1 MADETRRDDAPAPTR
16 RDDVAASAGTR
27 LDAGAGGTRVDD
39 GAAAPT
45 RRDDAAAPSAR
56 RSLFNLPDALES
68 RYRIVEPIPT
78 AGAEA
83 ELLIVE
89 SRADRQ
95 RSIAKLYRPGIVP
108 KTEVLDRIGRMA
120 PAYVV
125 RLLEHGTSN
134 GLSYELLEY
143 CRFGSLRRF
152 LRGRPIPVDWVQ
164 RILIEVFEAV
174 AHLHGI
180 GIIHRDLKPENV
192 LIRTTDPL
200 DLVLTDFGIASVS
213 DASQHF
219 TTASRTVKY
228 GAPEAASGVIS
239 HRADYWSLGMMIL
252 EALTGRH
259 PFEGLSEPVINQR
272 LATRPMDVSAVTDE
286 RWGMLCKGLLHR
298 NPEERWDAQ
307 LVGRWLQG
315 DRTLAAAFDDAS
327 ARPPSALTPYE
338 LENESCTS
346 ADELGVALARHWQ
359 IGVKD
364 LARGFITGWL
374 RDELK
379 DMNLS
384 RFVLD
389 LADDSQLTPDGRL
402 LRLIIKAAPGLP
414 PIWRGEPLADDNL
427 LAMAARASSGDAQ
440 AAQWL
445 DELAAQQ
452 VLAVY
457 ASAGATRL
465 GEIERNW
472 KAKGAEVQAQLERLL
487 AAENELA
494 AAAAKAARESD
505 HPADMDELMFGGVE
519 LRRSLPRSLHAD
531 IVQCLLG
538 KNYESLLRSQLLGRA
553 VELAADC
560 AWFAHFGAIES
571 LNNAQLLALKASLPR
586 AENWVKR
593 VREQRERLRRHELDR
608 IAALRSEFDHLLAQM
623 RALDGADVGDAEGEN
638 RLALAAHVDAFR
650 ELDTR
655 LADFTLVTEEGQIFR
670 NMMSRTRPIINNIEQ
685 QLGSMRSWLVNVS
698 ITGGGSS
705 LLVVIVVLAAALPPW
720 MFALALFTTAAAFG
734 WSGWRRRSARSELSR
749 LMYRLS
755 RLNGSAPGKAAEGA
769 VNRAL

>member
-1 MADETRRDDAPAPTR
+1 MADETRRDGAPAPTR
-16 RDDVAASAGTR
+16 RDGVAAPAGTR
-27 LDAGAGGTRVDD
+27 LDAGAGATHLD
-39 GAAAPT
+39 GASAAST
-45 RRDDAAAPSAR
+45 RRDDTLAPPAR

-95 RSIAKLYRPGIVP
+95 RAVAKLYRPGIVP

-125 RLLEHGTSN
+125 RLLEHGASN

-152 LRGRPIPVDWVQ
+152 LRGRPLPLDWVR
-164 RILIEVFEAV
+164 RILTEVFEAV

-239 HRADYWSLGMMIL
+239 HKADYWSLGMMIL

-259 PFEGLSEPVINQR
+259 PFDGLSEPVINQR

-286 RWGMLCKGLLHR
+286 RWCMLCKGLLHR
-298 NPEERWDAQ
+298 NPEERWDAEP
-307 LVGRWLQG
+307 VGRWLQG

-327 ARPPSALTPYE
+327 LRPPAALTPYE

-346 ADELGVALARHWQ
+346 AEELAVALARHWQ
-359 IGVKD
+359 VGVKD
-364 LARGFITGWL
+364 LARGFIAGWL

-379 DMNLS
+379 DMNLA

-389 LADDSQLTPDGRL
+389 LGDDSQLTPDGRL

-414 PIWRGEPLADDNL
+414 PIWRGEPLAEDNL
-427 LAMAARASSGDAQ
+427 LAQAARASSGDAQ
-440 AAQWL
+440 AVQWL

-457 ASAGATRL
+457 AAAGATRL

-472 KAKGAEVQAQLERLL
+472 KAKGAEVQAQLEQLR
-487 AAENELA
+487 AAEKELA
-494 AAAAKAARESD
+494 ATAAKAERDSNR
-505 HPADMDELMFGGVE
+505 PADMDELMFGGVE

-538 KNYESLLRSQLLGRA
+538 KNYESLLRRQLLVHA

-560 AWFAHFGAIES
+560 AWFGYFGAVES
-571 LNNAQLLALKASLPR
+571 LDSAQLLALKASLPK
-586 AENWVKR
+586 AENWAKR
-593 VREQRERLRRHELDR
+593 VREERERARRHERDR
-608 IAALRSEFDHLLAQM
+608 LEAWRSEFDHLRAQM
-623 RALDGADVGDAEGEN
+623 RRLEGADFGDAEGEN
-638 RLALAAHVDAFR
+638 RLLLAAQVGAFR
-650 ELDTR
+650 ELDTQ
-655 LADFTLVTEEGQIFR
+655 LAEFAPVTEEGRHFR
-670 NMMSRTRPIINNIEQ
+670 DLISRARVSINAIDR
-685 QLGSMRSWLVNVS
+685 QLDSMRSWLVNVG

-705 LLVVIVVLAAALPPW
+705 IFVVILVLVAALPPW
-720 MFALALFTTAAAFG
+720 MFALTLFTTAAAFG
-734 WSGWRRRSARSELSR
+734 WSSWRRWSARSELGR
-749 LMYRLS
+749 LIDRLS
-755 RLNGSAPGKAAEGA
+755 RPDGSAAGDAAAGA
-769 VNRAL
+769 ARRAP